1 MKKMMTMIV
10 LLLIT
15 GLANAQLRKVPSEV
29 TDALKT
35 KYPNAQ
41 QVEWKDK
48 LTHFDAEFVDN
59 NVKTTASFSNDGT
72 WKETDQE
79 IDFEKLPAA
88 VKDGFSKSK
97 FNDWTTGSV
106 TKIISPEGVQYKI
119 YAEKSSII
127 QKKFLYFNE
136 KGQLVKDT
144 PGI

>member
-10 LLLIT
+10 LLLMA

-29 TDALKT
+29 TDALKA
-35 KYPNAQ
+35 KYPDAQ

-48 LTHFDAEFVDN
+48 LTHFDAEFLVN
-59 NVKTTASFSNDGT
+59 NVKTTASFTNDGT

-88 VKDGFSKSK
+88 VKDGFNKSK

-106 TKIISPEGVQYKI
+106 TKIISPDGVQYKI

-136 KGQLVKDT
+136 QGQLVKDT